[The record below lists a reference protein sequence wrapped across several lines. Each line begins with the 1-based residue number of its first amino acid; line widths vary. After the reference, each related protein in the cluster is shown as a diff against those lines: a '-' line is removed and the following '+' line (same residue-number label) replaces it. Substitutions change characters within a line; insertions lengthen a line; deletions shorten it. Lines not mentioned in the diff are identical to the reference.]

1 MDSAT
6 QHLLLMA
13 LGQHIGRARGATA
26 RDLVCEVNALH
37 PETVRPRLSER
48 DLRKGVVTLRLQGH
62 HVCAHPSHGYFLAQN
77 IEELTEA
84 TAFLKERA
92 ISSLQQVAAMEKVS
106 LPDLFGQLHLP
117 T

>member
-1 MDSAT
+1 MDTAT

-13 LGQHIGRARGATA
+13 LRHHIGRVRGVTA
-26 RDLVCEVNALH
+26 RDLVVEVNALH
-37 PETVRPRLSER
+37 PDAVRPRLTER
-48 DLRKGVVTLRLQGH
+48 DLRKAVVSLRMQGH
-62 HVCAHPSHGYFLAQN
+62 HVCAHPSCGYFLAET
-77 IEELTEA
+77 IEELQEA